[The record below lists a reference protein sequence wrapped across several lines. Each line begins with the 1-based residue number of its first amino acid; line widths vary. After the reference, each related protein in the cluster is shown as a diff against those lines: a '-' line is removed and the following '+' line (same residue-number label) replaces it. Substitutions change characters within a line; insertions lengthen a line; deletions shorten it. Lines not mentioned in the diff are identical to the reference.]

1 MAGKDFLCF
10 KFHIHIIDQI
20 FKKLYRLW
28 CLACD
33 KMAEPDCHE
42 EMHKVTN
49 FVKHVHKF
57 DSLLIQLMLANV
69 QQNIENVTRGFAH
82 VQTKFKQLKKQK
94 KELDNRSMAVEEKLR
109 EVESCQQKLNQ
120 LMAECEEMK
129 ILPDETKAMASM
141 RQNVEKKIADLKQEG
156 EKLQELVQ
164 SISLIQEEM
173 KEKVEASLTF
183 LVTTIQL
190 V

>member
-1 MAGKDFLCF
+1 M
-10 KFHIHIIDQI
+10 
-20 FKKLYRLW
+20 W
-28 CLACD
+28 CLTCERLAVP
-33 KMAEPDCHE
+33 ECHE
-42 EMHKVTN
+42 EAHKVAN
-49 FVKHVHKF
+49 LVKRVQELDF
-57 DSLLIQLMLANV
+57 WLVGGMLASV